1 MSKNTVLITG
11 CSSGFGKLAAIKFQQ
26 EGWNV
31 VATMRSPGKEQE
43 LNRLENVMV
52 TKLDVTD
59 TRSVREAV
67 ESAIER
73 FGTIDVL
80 VNNAGYGGHAL
91 FEQFSE
97 ENIQAMFETNVF
109 GLMRVTREVL
119 PIMRKQ
125 KSGTIINITSVV
137 GFVGVPASSIYSS
150 TKFAVEGLSE
160 SMALEYKPLNI
171 KVKTIAPGAFGTNFI
186 AACDN
191 EDINRGDEQVKEHI
205 QKLMAHIGQVIEQMR
220 QQGGED
226 SNPQEVADKIYECA
240 IRETPFHNV
249 VGADAEMF
257 LEMKN
262 SMPHQDFLDKVA
274 ELALPKEL

>member
-1 MSKNTVLITG
+1 MSKKTVLITG
-11 CSSGFGKLAAIKFQQ
+11 CSSGFGKLAVKKFHR

-31 VATMRSPGKEQE
+31 VATMRSPEKETE
-43 LNRLENVMV
+43 LTSLDNVRV

-59 TRSVREAV
+59 VDSIKNTIGQSVEA
-67 ESAIER
+67 

-91 FEQFSE
+91 FEQFSRE
-97 ENIQAMFETNVF
+97 SIQAMYDTNVF
-109 GLMRVTREVL
+109 GLMDVCREVL

-125 KSGTIINITSVV
+125 KEGTIINITSVV
-137 GFVGVPASSIYSS
+137 GFLGSPTSSIYSS

-160 SMALEYKPLNI
+160 AMALEYKPLNI
-171 KVKTIAPGAFGTNFI
+171 RVKTIAPGAFGTNFT

-191 EDINRGDEQVKEHI
+191 GNTTSGDDNLTEYTKKLTQHI
-205 QKLMAHIGQVIEQMR
+205 EAVVQQMR
-220 QQGGED
+220 MQGGKD
-226 SNPQEVADKIYECA
+226 SDPREVADKIFECA
-240 IRETPFHNV
+240 TRDTPIHNV

-262 SMPHQDFLDKVA
+262 SMAHQDFLDKVA
-274 ELALPKEL
+274 EMALPKF